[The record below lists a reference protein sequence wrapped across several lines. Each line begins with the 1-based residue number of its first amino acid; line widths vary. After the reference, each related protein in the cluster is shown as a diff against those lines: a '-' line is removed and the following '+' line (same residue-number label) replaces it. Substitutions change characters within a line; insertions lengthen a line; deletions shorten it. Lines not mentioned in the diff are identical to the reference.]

1 MDQEFLNQILQYLK
15 NIADGINNPTTA
27 WISLFGVLVALF
39 LGVLGIFQDWI
50 RSLFRKPKLNVSIK
64 LESPDCHKITMRNS
78 QTGQFVCD
86 SYYFRF
92 RIENTGNYQM
102 EDVEA
107 MVVELYKKING
118 QYEKVKSF
126 LPLNLVWA
134 HSSGRQITK
143 PKIQPKLFKYLDFGY
158 IVQTHFANL
167 GLFGLDSINN
177 IALILDVE
185 VPPNTGS
192 HIVFPGDYKIKIKFA
207 ANNFK
212 PVEKIYNLVIPDS
225 WNDDEQKMLNSISIQ
240 EI

>member
-1 MDQEFLNQILQYLK
+1 MDQEFLNQVLQQLK
-15 NIADGINNPTTA
+15 NIAEGINNPITA
-27 WISLFGVLVALF
+27 WISLFGVLVALL

-50 RSLFRKPKLNVSIK
+50 RSLFKKPKLNVSIQ
-64 LESPDCHKITMRNS
+64 LDPPDCHKIAMRNS

-92 RIENTGNYQM
+92 RVENTGNYQM
-102 EDVEA
+102 EEVEA
-107 MVVELYKKING
+107 MAVELYKRING
-118 QYEKVKSF
+118 QYEKVRSF

-134 HSSGRQITK
+134 HSLGRQITK
-143 PKIQPKLFKYLDFGY
+143 PKIQPKLFKYLDFGH
-158 IVQTHFANL
+158 IVQTQFANL
-167 GLFGLDSINN
+167 NIFGLNSTNN

-225 WNDDEQKMLNSISIQ
+225 WNDDEQQMLNSISIQ